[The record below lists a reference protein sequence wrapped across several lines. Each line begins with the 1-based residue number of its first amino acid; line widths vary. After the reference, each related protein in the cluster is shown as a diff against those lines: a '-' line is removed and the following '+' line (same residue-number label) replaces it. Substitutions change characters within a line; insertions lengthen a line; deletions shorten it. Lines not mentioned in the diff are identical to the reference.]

1 MKNLARILILVFA
14 FTLSTQAQEKNYA
27 DKMLKKLTKDLNLTE
42 AQQSEIKPLL
52 EAQISKRKEM
62 KEKIDSGERPSKEM
76 RKKMRA
82 DRAANQTAMN
92 TKMASILDEEQYAKY
107 EAMLKDIKQKVRNRK
122 EKN

>member
-14 FTLSTQAQEKNYA
+14 FTLTTQAQEKNYA

-52 EAQISKRKEM
+52 EAQIAKRKEM

-82 DRAANQTAMN
+82 DREANQTAMN

-107 EAMLKDIKQKVRNRK
+107 EAMLKDLKQKVKNRK